1 MGDSERE
8 PGEPAGGVIGVDVG
22 GTKCLGILWSDGA
35 IVTEVRRSTPQDP
48 VAMIGAVVEV
58 IEELSGVLAPARPV
72 MPVGIGMPGLVT
84 RNGVVRASPNLPEV
98 IDLAVGDLVR
108 SRLGRPVSV
117 DNDATCAAVAEWRAG
132 AGRGSD
138 DMVLVTLGTG
148 IGAGI
153 VARGSVI
160 RGTQGFAGEI
170 GHMVVDPDGPPCPCG
185 QRGCWERYASGSA
198 LAAKAVDVLGGGDRW
213 SGEDVARLARD
224 GDRRMVGIYREFARW
239 LARGLANITNIFDPD
254 VIVVGGGVARDAALF
269 IDDARTDLAEF
280 VYASSRRDLPRILVA
295 EWDERAGAVGAALLA
310 NAERG

>member
-8 PGEPAGGVIGVDVG
+8 PGAPDGAAIGVDVG

-35 IVTEVRRSTPQDP
+35 VVAEARRPTPHEP
-48 VAMIGAVVEV
+48 MAVIGALIEV
-58 IEELSGVLAPARPV
+58 IDELKDGRTATTSIPIGL
-72 MPVGIGMPGLVT
+72 GMPGLVT
-84 RNGVVRASPNLPEV
+84 RQGVVRASPNLPEV
-98 IDLAVGDLVR
+98 VELAVGDLV
-108 SRLGRPVSV
+108 SARLGRTVSV

-132 AGRGSD
+132 AGRGAG

-153 VARGSVI
+153 VAGGSVI

-198 LAAKAVDVLGGGDRW
+198 LAARAAEVLGDGRPW
-213 SGEDVARLARD
+213 TGEDLARSALD
-224 GDRRMVGIYREFARW
+224 GDRRALGIFRDFARW
-239 LARGLANITNIFDPD
+239 LARGLANITNIFDPEV
-254 VIVVGGGVARDAALF
+254 VIIGGGVARDAALF
-269 IDDARTDLAEF
+269 IDDARTDLAAF
-280 VYASSRRDLPRILVA
+280 VYASQRRNLPRILVA

-310 NAERG
+310 DADRR

>member
-1 MGDSERE
+1 MGESERKL
-8 PGEPAGGVIGVDVG
+8 GASNGAAIGVDVG

-35 IVTEVRRSTPQDP
+35 VVAEARRTTPQDP
-48 VAMIGAVVEV
+48 MEMIGAVTEV
-58 IEELSGVLAPARPV
+58 IEELSGLRTSPV
-72 MPVGIGMPGLVT
+72 PIGLGMPGLVT
-84 RNGVVRASPNLPEV
+84 RRGVVRASPNLPEV
-98 IDLAVGDLVR
+98 VELPVGDLVS
-108 SRLGRPVSV
+108 SRLGRAVSV

-132 AGRGSD
+132 AGRSTD

-153 VARGSVI
+153 VAGGSVI

-198 LAAKAVDVLGGGDRW
+198 LAARAVEMSGVGHPW
-213 SGEDVARLARD
+213 TGEDLARSALD
-224 GDRRMVGIYREFARW
+224 GDQRALGIFRDFARW

-254 VIVVGGGVARDAALF
+254 VIVVGGGVAREAALF
-269 IDDARTDLAEF
+269 IDDARADLADF
-280 VYASSRRDLPRILVA
+280 VYASQRRNLPRILVA

-310 NAERG
+310 GADLA